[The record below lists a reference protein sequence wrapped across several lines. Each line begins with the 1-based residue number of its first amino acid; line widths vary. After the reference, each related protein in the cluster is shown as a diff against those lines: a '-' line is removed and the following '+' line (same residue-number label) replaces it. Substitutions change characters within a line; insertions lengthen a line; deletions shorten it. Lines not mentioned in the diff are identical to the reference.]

1 MKFASVYIIQ
11 DDIVKKNIMEKMD
24 YIIVGVMLL
33 LSLSCC
39 ISEALAR
46 NCTRVLMVLTVFRC
60 VMEPAILVKLK
71 HAKSILYSMLAFFS
85 AMIISAVYG
94 GHFFELINENVF
106 WYQYSALLL
115 PVCLLCVKSL
125 KHVRVFLYGIF
136 VSMLLTDMYIF
147 YQTYNGVFRPSALL
161 TLGVMTA
168 TVLKMV
174 VLPAMVAMI
183 FDKAITLMEQSL
195 LILATCISVAGLIC
209 LNTRGGWIAFFPVGL
224 LILLYLVQGWKR
236 KIAMLA
242 TCCLVSFLI
251 LASFPSVFVR
261 VDSIVHS
268 ESQQSATERK
278 LMWESAYKMGMD
290 NPVLG
295 VGKGNYAYKYQHEY
309 INPLAKEP
317 TQGHAHS
324 NFFQMFG
331 ENGFLGLST
340 YCIMMAIIA
349 LCGWKYRK
357 KVFGVIM
364 LGATMA
370 FVLYGVTDY
379 TLATYGGMRV
389 YWLLMGLCV
398 ASIHLDE

>member
-1 MKFASVYIIQ
+1 MKN
-11 DDIVKKNIMEKMD
+11 NIMEKMD
-24 YIIVGVMLL
+24 YIIMGVMLL
-33 LSLSCC
+33 LSLSSC

-46 NCTRVLMVLTVFRC
+46 NCTRVLLVLTVLRC
-60 VMEPAILVKLK
+60 VMEPAILINLK

-85 AMIISAVYG
+85 VMIISAIYG
-94 GHFFELINENVF
+94 GHFFEVINENMF

-115 PVCLLCVKSL
+115 PVCLLCVKSS

-136 VSMLLTDMYIF
+136 VSMLVTDVYIF
-147 YQTYNGVFRPSALL
+147 YQTYHGVFRPSSLL
-161 TLGVMTA
+161 MSGVITA

-183 FDKAITLMEQSL
+183 FDKAITLWEQKI
-195 LILATCISVAGLIC
+195 LILVSCVSVAGLIC
-209 LNTRGGWIAFFPVGL
+209 LNTRGGWMAFFPVGL
-224 LILLYLVQGWKR
+224 LMLLYLIQGWKR
-236 KIAMLA
+236 KIAVLA
-242 TCCLVSFLI
+242 ACCFASLLILVSV
-251 LASFPSVFVR
+251 PSVFVR

-278 LMWESAYKMGMD
+278 LMWESAYRMGMD

-309 INPLAKEP
+309 ISPLAKEP

-398 ASIHLDE
+398 TSIHLDE